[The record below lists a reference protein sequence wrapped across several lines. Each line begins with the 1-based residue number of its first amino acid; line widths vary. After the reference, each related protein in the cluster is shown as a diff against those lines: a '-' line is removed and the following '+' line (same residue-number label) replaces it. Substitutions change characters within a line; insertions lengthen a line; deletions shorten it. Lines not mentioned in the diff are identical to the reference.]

1 MTESVT
7 AAYQELADLV
17 RGYQRSQ
24 ALTVAARLGIADLLR
39 DGPRTVADLARATAT
54 HEPTLYRLLRALAAI
69 GVFLEG
75 ERRTFSLGATG
86 QYLRTDH
93 PLSVD
98 PLARMFCAAYEWRA
112 WGDLLHS
119 VRTGENAARHALGVD
134 VWEYRRQH
142 PEEQEVF
149 DAAMR
154 TLSRALTPGF
164 LAAHDFGRYRVLADV
179 GGGTGALLASVL
191 RAHPGLRGLLFD
203 QPQVL
208 AGAGDVLREAGV
220 ADRVTVVPGDFFAE
234 VPDGADAYLLS
245 RILHDWPDDE
255 ARAILRRVRAALG
268 PEAVLLVHD
277 AVVGPPNTDAPV
289 AFLDLMMLVSAG
301 GRERTE
307 AEWRQLFEATGLRWQ
322 GAVRVGPSTS
332 LVTAVPG

>member
-1 MTESVT
+1 MTETAT

-39 DGPRTVADLARATAT
+39 DGPRPVADLARATAT

-69 GVFLEG
+69 GVFVEG
-75 ERRTFSLGATG
+75 EERTFSLGATG

-112 WGDLLHS
+112 WGELLHS

-154 TLSRALTPGF
+154 TLSRALTAGF

-179 GGGTGALLASVL
+179 GGGTGALLSSVL

-277 AVVGPPNTDAPV
+277 AVVGPPNTDARV

-307 AEWRQLFEATGLRWQ
+307 AEWRELFEATGLRWQ
-322 GAVRVGPSTS
+322 GAVRVGPNSS
-332 LVTAVPG
+332 LVTAVPV